1 MLHIA
6 RVQDAA
12 DSTSWLPACRRRLVV
27 ITPRQF
33 LLLRRQGLKG
43 VLRGRYPLVC
53 ELRLQMGGIKRVML
67 ADGEGPRFSL
77 STESVGDIELK
88 SAEAKN
94 IVDVLQKARRRQH
107 LQSAG
112 TFRIDITDLETHPG
126 LKGCKARP
134 AEDSCHPIP
143 ERMPY
148 GSTLKQ
154 RKSVIS
160 TGHNFDRLRRSSQR
174 KLFETVSGDAT
185 CHSAAIA
192 AGLVKEDGSLSQSPS
207 TSALHLVVSEPAPGD
222 EGRWIGAGQQGSVGG
237 HVRSGPAAQQ
247 HECNGNSMQ
256 FLAAAPVLEQVQGSA
271 HGTPRTAGIMS
282 RHKSVTSTA
291 ESFEH
296 SRGSSTAV
304 RSDNP
309 TSGRT
314 KSWSSTVLGPQG
326 AIASF
331 AVPSD
336 QRPAAGS
343 VVPNVLGRSSISV
356 EALSANAVISH
367 LHDGELASSRC
378 ILLEGLLLKQ
388 RQSGIHKLRSWHRRY
403 FRLSPEVLTYSADAR
418 AGVGAGLG
426 CAAPPEQSVEL
437 ADIIRVEMVSGEGGA
452 AEGDA
457 SGSKPAVVLHM
468 SGLRRLKMRAAGAE
482 AGEVARWYAAVR
494 QAHQRLALAQIAPS
508 DIETRTLEIMDIGE
522 DVLAAK
528 ADAHVA
534 QLLALE
540 QSGDGCANA
549 RSDPGA
555 ASPFPFACSRAGDAR
570 RQLARLD
577 ALLKSMQQVL
587 EHVRTHAGQPSEGV
601 GGGRE
606 EEKLFTV
613 RGGLTQ
619 LAFNLV
625 ACQQRT
631 GALPRRQ
638 CVGAHSPPGY
648 G

>member
-1 MLHIA
+1 VLLIA

-27 ITPRQF
+27 ITPHQF

-53 ELRLQMGGIKRVML
+53 ELRLQMGGIKRVIL

-77 STESVGDIELK
+77 STESVGEIALK

-94 IVDVLQKARRRQH
+94 IVDVLQKARHRQH

-112 TFRIDITDLETHPG
+112 TFRIDITDLETHPC
-126 LKGCKARP
+126 LEGCEARP
-134 AEDSCHPIP
+134 AEDSCDPIP
-143 ERMPY
+143 ERLPH

-174 KLFETVSGDAT
+174 KLFETASGDAA
-185 CHSAAIA
+185 CHPAAIA

-207 TSALHLVVSEPAPGD
+207 TSALHLVVSKQAPGG
-222 EGRWIGAGQQGSVGG
+222 EGRRIGAGRQGSVRG
-237 HVRSGPAAQQ
+237 HVRSSTQP
-247 HECNGNSMQ
+247 HECNGNTMQ
-256 FLAAAPVLEQVQGSA
+256 FLPATPVREQVQASA
-271 HGTPRTAGIMS
+271 QGTPRTAGIMS
-282 RHKSVTSTA
+282 RRKSVISTA
-291 ESFEH
+291 ESFERC
-296 SRGSSTAV
+296 RGSSTAV

-309 TSGRT
+309 TPGRT
-314 KSWSSTVLGPQG
+314 KSCSSTVLGSQG
-326 AIASF
+326 AVASF

-356 EALSANAVISH
+356 EALSAGAVISH
-367 LHDGELASSRC
+367 LRDSEHASSRC
-378 ILLEGLLLKQ
+378 VLLEGLLLKQ
-388 RQSGIHKLRSWHRRY
+388 RQSGIHKMRSWHRRY
-403 FRLSPEVLTYSADAR
+403 FRLSPEVLTYSAEAR
-418 AGVGAGLG
+418 AGGGAGLG
-426 CAAPPEQSVEL
+426 CAATPERSVNL
-437 ADIIRVEMVSGEGGA
+437 VDIIRVEMVRGEGEA

-482 AGEVARWYAAVR
+482 AGEAARWYAAVR
-494 QAHQRLALAQIAPS
+494 QAHKRLALAQIAPS
-508 DIETRTLEIMDIGE
+508 DIETRALEIMDIGD

-540 QSGDGCANA
+540 QSGDDIAKV
-549 RSDPGA
+549 RSDAGA
-555 ASPFPFACSRAGDAR
+555 ASPLAFACSHAGDAR
-570 RQLARLD
+570 GQLARLD
-577 ALLKSMQQVL
+577 ALLKSMQHVL

-606 EEKLFTV
+606 EERLST
-613 RGGLTQ
+613 GHEELMQ
-619 LAFNLV
+619 LVFNLV
-625 ACQQRT
+625 ARQQRA

-638 CVGAHSPPGY
+638 SVRTRSPPRY